1 MITIVFLVFLAI
13 FAIAGV
19 FLSLEAKKRRDGSM
33 QRQLHPRNNTTYMG
47 RATGRGDN

>member
-1 MITIVFLVFLAI
+1 MITIVFLMFLAI

-19 FLSLEAKKRRDGSM
+19 FLSLEAKKRRDGLTHREM
-33 QRQLHPRNNTTYMG
+33 HPRNNTPAMG

>member
-33 QRQLHPRNNTTYMG
+33 QRQLHPRNNTPAMG